1 MGAGK
6 RIKRGER
13 KRGQGGEVT
22 TGMNRRKGK
31 KLKRKQSKDKRR
43 QEASQLLQ
51 ARPGGHM
58 QRRSMKTASTEGPQ
72 LPHGP
77 AAPVPRESFS
87 KQENEQ
93 RFLLPS
99 TTKA

>member
-6 RIKRGER
+6 RIKREER

-22 TGMNRRKGK
+22 TGVNRRKGK
-31 KLKRKQSKDKRR
+31 KQSKDKRR

-77 AAPVPRESFS
+77 AAPVPQGVFQQAGE
-87 KQENEQ
+87 
-93 RFLLPS
+93 
-99 TTKA
+99 